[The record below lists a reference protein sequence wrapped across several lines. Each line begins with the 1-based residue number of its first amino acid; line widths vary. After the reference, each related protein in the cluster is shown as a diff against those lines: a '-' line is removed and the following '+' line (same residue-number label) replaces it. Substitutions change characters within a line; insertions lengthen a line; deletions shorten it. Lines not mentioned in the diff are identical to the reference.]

1 VVENRRTCPGFGD
14 RSVRERFADDFRKR
28 AGTSPAPFQVTPMK
42 KLIWTA
48 LVVLSSAAGA
58 ALVARL
64 VDLAWRRIV
73 GEPPPE
79 VPRWARLLVS
89 PIKNQVQRSVG
100 P

>member
-1 VVENRRTCPGFGD
+1 VGI
-14 RSVRERFADDFRKR
+14 A
-28 AGTSPAPFQVTPMK
+28 MK

-48 LVVLSSAAGA
+48 LLVLSSAASA
-58 ALVARL
+58 ALMARI

-79 VPRWARLLVS
+79 MPRWARLVVS
-89 PIKNQVQRSVG
+89 PVKKQVQHSVE